1 MFDELVKKFNA
12 IKTNELKTNCNAK
25 INKNK
30 CKIRTIT
37 RLATTVALNTVE
49 HKITMSLM
57 YSRKVIVTQK

>member
-12 IKTNELKTNCNAK
+12 IKTNELKT
-25 INKNK
+25 K

-49 HKITMSLM
+49 HKITKSLM

>member
-12 IKTNELKTNCNAK
+12 IKTNKLKTNCNAK

-49 HKITMSLM
+49 HKITKSLM